1 MACADIFQALKMVSE
16 SLGKDV
22 HRKALNKSVWMNAV
36 PKGVYPLGKGLTQTT
51 FAIENSMPVN
61 DELAWEQISN
71 TAASGV
77 AGIDT
82 AASGLCQPTWN
93 DVEWGFSE
101 QTYSPERIAVRGPQ
115 ICQSNLKYR
124 YNVDVFMRAYLE
136 EITKHSKRILENKIQ
151 NEYMKHA
158 RKVTLSGTAA
168 AGDEALNDTAVDNSK
183 EFSADTLADTVA
195 LAPGHLDQLAIKLIE
210 SGATEGDS
218 NGWIELGSNG
228 PVFPLI
234 IGMEASN
241 KLLKADPNVRTDYR
255 ESSKS
260 NELLARL
267 GADRVTGNFRHI
279 VITNPARYVRHGYGG
294 GSADGTY
301 DRVSEHEA
309 IAAGDMAKGTGTKL
323 NTKYVS
329 KDISDGGGVYEAAI
343 ALVPSVMKQLVVPST
358 TPGGL
363 AFSPENYSGDWQF
376 ITGGYKTG
384 SQQCDDPLEVYGR
397 HYGQYELAF
406 EPVFGDHGATV
417 LFKRDG
423 VVA

>member
-1 MACADIFQALKMVSE
+1 MACANIFQALKMVSE

-51 FAIENSMPVN
+51 FTIENSMPTN
-61 DELAWEQISN
+61 DELAWERIEQ

-82 AASGLCQPTWN
+82 AASGLCQPDWQ

-101 QTYSPERIAVRGPQ
+101 QTYSPERIAIRGPQ

-136 EITKHSKRILENKIQ
+136 EITKHSKRVLENKIQ

-158 RKVTLSGTAA
+158 RKVTISGTS
-168 AGDEALNDTAVDNSK
+168 GSEALVDTEVIGDGDTDMKDLTAATDLANSVK
-183 EFSADTLADTVA
+183 L
-195 LAPGHLDQLAIKLIE
+195 LPGHLDQLAIKLIE

-218 NGWIELGSNG
+218 NGWIELGANG

-234 IGMEASN
+234 IGMEQSN
-241 KLLKADPNVRTDYR
+241 LLLKADDNVRTDYR

-279 VITNPARYVRHGYGG
+279 VVTNPVRLARNSGN
-294 GSADGTY
+294 DGY
-301 DRVSEHEA
+301 DRVSENSALGSGELT
-309 IAAGDMAKGTGTKL
+309 KGSGTKL
-323 NTKYVS
+323 NPLYVS
-329 KDISDGGGVYEAAI
+329 AGSESGAATHEAAI
-343 ALVPSVMKQLVVPST
+343 ALTPSVMKQLVVPST

-376 ITGGYKTG
+376 VTGGYRITEDA
-384 SQQCDDPLEVYGR
+384 QCNDPLEVYGR
-397 HYGQYELAF
+397 HYGQYEMAF
-406 EPVFGDHGATV
+406 EPVFGDHGAT
-417 LFKRDG
+417 LIYKRNG
-423 VVA
+423 AA

>member
-22 HRKALNKSVWMNAV
+22 HRKALNKSVWMNAI
-36 PKGVYPLGKGLTQTT
+36 PKGVYPLGQGLTQTT
-51 FAIENSMPVN
+51 FAIENSMPIN
-61 DELAWEQISN
+61 DELAWEDIST

-101 QTYSPERIAVRGPQ
+101 QTYGPERIAVRGPQ

-158 RKVTLSGTAA
+158 RKVTLSGAVGAEALVDTEVIGDGDTVMKDLTAA
-168 AGDEALNDTAVDNSK
+168 TD
-183 EFSADTLADTVA
+183 LADSVK
-195 LAPGHLDQLAIKLIE
+195 LLPGHLDQLAIKLIE

-218 NGWIELGSNG
+218 SGWIEMGSSG
-228 PVFPLI
+228 PIFPLI

-241 KLLKADPNVRTDYR
+241 LLLKSDANVRTDYR

-267 GADRVTGNFRHI
+267 GADRVSGNFRHI
-279 VITNPARYVRHGYGG
+279 VVTNPVRLKRN
-294 GSADGTY
+294 SGTTGY
-301 DRVSEHEA
+301 DRVSENSA
-309 IAAGDMAKGTGTKL
+309 LAAGDIAKGTGTKL
-323 NTKYVS
+323 NPLYVS
-329 KDISDGGGVYEAAI
+329 AGAESGAAVYESAI
-343 ALVPSVMKQLVVPST
+343 VLTPSVMKQLVVPST

-376 ITGGYKTG
+376 VTGGYKTNATAT
-384 SQQCDDPLEVYGR
+384 CDDPLEVYGR

-417 LFKRDG
+417 IFKRNG
-423 VVA
+423 AA

>member
-1 MACADIFQALKMVSE
+1 MACNNIFQALKMVSE

-22 HRKALNKSVWMNAV
+22 HRKALNKSVWMNAI

-51 FAIENSMPVN
+51 FAIENSMPVD
-61 DELAWEQISN
+61 DELAWEQIST

-82 AASGLCQPTWN
+82 VASGLCQPAWN

-101 QTYSPERIAVRGPQ
+101 QTYGPERIAIRGPQ

-136 EITKHSKRILENKIQ
+136 EITKHSKRVLENKIQ

-158 RKVTLSGTAA
+158 RKVTLSGAVGA
-168 AGDEALNDTAVDNSK
+168 EALVDTAVIGDGDSEMK
-183 EFSADTLADTVA
+183 DLTAATDLADSVA
-195 LAPGHLDQLAIKLIE
+195 LLPGHLDQLAIKLIE

-218 NGWIELGSNG
+218 NGWIELGSSG

-241 KLLKADPNVRTDYR
+241 LLLKSDANVRTDYR

-267 GADRVTGNFRHI
+267 GADRVSGNFRHI
-279 VITNPARYVRHGYGG
+279 IVTNPVRLKRNS
-294 GSADGTY
+294 GSDGY
-301 DRVSEHEA
+301 DRVSENVA
-309 IAAGDMAKGTGTKL
+309 LASGDLAKGSGTKL
-323 NTKYVS
+323 NPLYTAVT
-329 KDISDGGGVYEAAI
+329 GTGAGTHEVAV

-376 ITGGYKTG
+376 ITGGYKNG
-384 SQQCDDPLEVYGR
+384 ADQCDDPLEVYGR

-406 EPVFGDHGATV
+406 EPVFGDHGASV
-417 LFKRDG
+417 IFKRNG
-423 VVA
+423 A

>member
-1 MACADIFQALKMVSE
+1 MACTDIFQALKMVSE

-22 HRKALNKSVWMNAV
+22 HRKALNKSVWMNAI
-36 PKGVYPLGKGLTQTT
+36 PKGVYPLGQGLTQTT
-51 FAIENSMPVN
+51 FAIENSMPIN
-61 DELAWEQISN
+61 DELAWEDIST

-101 QTYSPERIAVRGPQ
+101 QTYGPERIAVRGPQ

-158 RKVTLSGTAA
+158 RKVTLSGAVGAEALVDTEVIGDGDTVMKDLTAA
-168 AGDEALNDTAVDNSK
+168 TD
-183 EFSADTLADTVA
+183 LADSVK
-195 LAPGHLDQLAIKLIE
+195 LLPGHLDQLAIKLIE

-218 NGWIELGSNG
+218 SGWIEMGSSG
-228 PVFPLI
+228 PIFPLI

-241 KLLKADPNVRTDYR
+241 LLLKSDANVRTDYR

-267 GADRVTGNFRHI
+267 GADRVSGNFRHI
-279 VITNPARYVRHGYGG
+279 VVTNPVRLKRN
-294 GSADGTY
+294 SGTTGY
-301 DRVSEHEA
+301 DRVSENSA
-309 IAAGDMAKGTGTKL
+309 LAAGDIAKGTGTKL
-323 NTKYVS
+323 NPLYVS
-329 KDISDGGGVYEAAI
+329 AGAESGAAVYESAI
-343 ALVPSVMKQLVVPST
+343 VLTPSVMKQLVVPST

-376 ITGGYKTG
+376 VTGGYKTNATAT
-384 SQQCDDPLEVYGR
+384 CDDPLEVYGR

-417 LFKRDG
+417 IFKRNG
-423 VVA
+423 AA

>member
-22 HRKALNKSVWMNAV
+22 HRKALNKSVWMNAI
-36 PKGVYPLGKGLTQTT
+36 PKGVYPLGQGLTQTT

-61 DELAWEQISN
+61 DELAWEDIST

-101 QTYSPERIAVRGPQ
+101 QTYGPERIAVRGPQ

-158 RKVTLSGTAA
+158 RKVTLSGAVGAEALVDTEVIGDGDTVMKDLTAA
-168 AGDEALNDTAVDNSK
+168 TD
-183 EFSADTLADTVA
+183 LADSVK
-195 LAPGHLDQLAIKLIE
+195 LLPGHLDQLAIKLIE

-218 NGWIELGSNG
+218 SGWIEMGSSG
-228 PVFPLI
+228 PIFPLI

-241 KLLKADPNVRTDYR
+241 LLLKSDANVRTDYR

-267 GADRVTGNFRHI
+267 GADRVSGNFRHI
-279 VITNPARYVRHGYGG
+279 VVTNPVRLKRN
-294 GSADGTY
+294 SGTTGY
-301 DRVSEHEA
+301 DRVSENSA
-309 IAAGDMAKGTGTKL
+309 LAAGDIAKGTGTKL
-323 NTKYVS
+323 NPLYVS
-329 KDISDGGGVYEAAI
+329 AGAESGAAVYESAI
-343 ALVPSVMKQLVVPST
+343 VLTPSVMKQLVVPST

-376 ITGGYKTG
+376 VTGGYKTNATAT
-384 SQQCDDPLEVYGR
+384 CDDPLEVYGR

-417 LFKRDG
+417 IFKRNG
-423 VVA
+423 AA